1 MNRRTL
7 VASLVLSGLL
17 LVSRGSAQPDEEAP
31 DLAGTWQCAGWDLGS
46 DPKGDPSYRITVTLE
61 RAHAKNAVYTVTW
74 NLANGAKNTGVGLY
88 DTRTKVFSAGYQ
100 VARTPGVGIW
110 QLSEDKKTMDCVGT
124 FQAARGNVAY
134 ERWTRE

>member
-1 MNRRTL
+1 VTRRSLIATL
-7 VASLVLSGLL
+7 ALSAAL
-17 LVSRGSAQPDEEAP
+17 LVTRGSAQPPDDAP

-46 DPKGDPSYRITVTLE
+46 DPKGDPSYRITVTVTK
-61 RAHAKNAVYTVTW
+61 RGTRNVYDVVW
-74 NLANGAKNTGVGLY
+74 NLAGGAANRGVGLY
-88 DTRTKVFSAGYQ
+88 DTRTKVFSAGYS
-100 VARTPGVGIW
+100 VMNTPGVGIW